1 MENCKIKIIFIGT
14 PKFGAIILEGL
25 IKNNYKSIL
34 VITAPDKPVGR
45 KKVLTPLEVK
55 LVAQKYKISI
65 LQPEK
70 VSNIKGQ
77 LSNIKPDLIIC
88 AAYGQILPKE
98 ILEIPKYGCLNI
110 HPSLLPKYRGAS
122 PIQTAILNGDK
133 ETGITIYIMDEKMDH
148 GKIVSSIKYPRRRT
162 FGSLQGKKLLSD
174 IYYEDLEKN
183 LAELSIKLLI
193 ETIPKWVK
201 GEIKAKPQDESK
213 ASYTK
218 IIKKEDGKIDWS
230 KSAQEIEQQ
239 IRAFHPWPASFT
251 FWSKNGK
258 NLQMKILE
266 ADILKSNQ
274 KSPIGKVIL
283 SDKKILVKCKK
294 DFLIIK
300 KLQIQGKKPMNSEDF
315 LRGNSA
321 FINAILK

>member
-14 PKFGAIILEGL
+14 PKFGAIILERL
-25 IKNNYKSIL
+25 IKNNYKPIL

-45 KKVLTPLEVK
+45 KNVLTPSEVK
-55 LVAQKYKISI
+55 LAVQKYKISI

-122 PIQTAILNGDK
+122 PIQTALLNNDK
-133 ETGITIYIMDEKMDH
+133 ETGITIYVMDEKMDH
-148 GKIVSSIKYPRRRT
+148 GPILAGRELKIPNSKENYET
-162 FGSLQGKKLLSD
+162 LNKKL
-174 IYYEDLEKN
+174 
-183 LAELSIKLLI
+183 AEIGVKLLI

-266 ADILKSNQ
+266 SDILKSNQ

-300 KLQIQGKKPMNSEDF
+300 KLQIEGKKPMNSEDF
-315 LRGNSA
+315 LRGNSD